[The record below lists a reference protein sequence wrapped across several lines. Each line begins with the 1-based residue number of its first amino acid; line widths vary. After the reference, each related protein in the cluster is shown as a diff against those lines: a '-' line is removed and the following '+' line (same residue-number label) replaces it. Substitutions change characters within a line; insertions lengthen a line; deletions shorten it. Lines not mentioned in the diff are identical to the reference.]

1 MVWFSTLPKL
11 IELYEIARISNTA
24 DKKRKT
30 FSTFFEMEPSRK
42 KLRAICDHESSS
54 GKRSAQ
60 TEKNLSLLPD
70 IVLLK
75 IFSNLPYFPD
85 VFHNI
90 SSVCKRFNSFCN
102 DAFLPHQLII
112 DSGMLK
118 EKNLDQTFKT
128 VERASQLR
136 YLQFDMLLKPY
147 VNELNFTRT
156 GWQLNNLLRIL
167 SEKKT
172 LKILKIGCSDSEEWM
187 ADWNIPLNNSEK
199 CALENVIR
207 LCQNNKLN
215 VVEVNIPLEIETLV
229 QILLNIR
236 TTIRSIKFIC
246 YSNYL
251 QDKRVLDL
259 LTACSL
265 IKSIYIDFSDSCIPH
280 EITQC
285 LVKLAS
291 LKNLKVLV
299 LSSQSSKKVSA
310 QDLSLTFLHQIQSLH
325 LRNLFISDTCCERIL
340 SNCNN
345 LKEFSADF
353 SEINLDGLLQKSS
366 LPKYLD
372 KLLLTNIAHMSDNG
386 MIEISKSCYL
396 QEIHLSVL
404 DINGL
409 TPKSIFEAFSC
420 NRLRKINTLVLDF
433 PIINDSCVKV
443 IAESCKL
450 LEVFKIKGCENVTD
464 AGIKYLASNCPYLRV
479 ISLKRCRNIG
489 DHGIYQLIVACAHLK
504 ILEIKYTNVS
514 KKFCSDIFSIE
525 REIMCNHRNC
535 VNYHSD
541 LPFELLDVNNYE
553 DDSYS
558 FKDYRYRR

>member
-1 MVWFSTLPKL
+1 
-11 IELYEIARISNTA
+11 
-24 DKKRKT
+24 
-30 FSTFFEMEPSRK
+30 MEPSK
-42 KLRAICDHESSS
+42 NQSRAICDHKFSS
-54 GKRSAQ
+54 GKGSSQ

-90 SSVCKRFNSFCN
+90 SSVCQRFNSFCN
-102 DAFLPHQLII
+102 DAFLPQQLII

-118 EKNLDQTFKT
+118 EKNLDQTFKA
-128 VERASQLR
+128 VERANQLR
-136 YLQFDMLLKPY
+136 YLQFDMLLTPY
-147 VNELNFTRT
+147 VKELNFTRT
-156 GWQLNNLLRIL
+156 RWQLNNLLRML

-172 LKILKIGCSDSEEWM
+172 LKVLKIGCSDSEEWM
-187 ADWNIPLNNSEK
+187 PDWNIPLNNSEK
-199 CALENVIR
+199 CILENVIR

-215 VVEVNIPLEIETLV
+215 VLEVNIPIEIETLV
-229 QILLNIR
+229 QLLVNIR
-236 TTIRSIKFIC
+236 TTIKSIKFIC

-251 QDKRVLDL
+251 QDERVLDL

-265 IKSIYIDFSDSCIPH
+265 VKSIHIDFSDSCIPH
-280 EITQC
+280 EIRQC
-285 LVKLAS
+285 LVKLAN
-291 LKNLKVLV
+291 LKNVKALV
-299 LSSQSSKKVSA
+299 LSSQSSQKFSA
-310 QDLSLTFLHQIQSLH
+310 QDLSLKFLHQIQSIH
-325 LRNLFISDTCCERIL
+325 LKNLFISDACCERIL

-345 LKEFSADF
+345 LKEFKADF
-353 SEINLDGLLQKSS
+353 SEIDLDSLLQKSS

-372 KLLLTNIAHMSDNG
+372 KLMLTHIAHMSDDG

-396 QEIHLSVL
+396 QELQLSVL

-409 TPKSIFEAFSC
+409 TPKSIFETFSS
-420 NRLRKINTLVLDF
+420 NRLRKINTLVLDL
-433 PIINDSCVKV
+433 PIINDNCVKV

-479 ISLKRCRNIG
+479 ISLKSCKNIG
-489 DHGIYQLIVACAHLK
+489 DHGIYQLIVACLHLK
-504 ILEIKYTNVS
+504 TLEIKCTNVS
-514 KKFCSDIFSIE
+514 KDFCSDIFSIE